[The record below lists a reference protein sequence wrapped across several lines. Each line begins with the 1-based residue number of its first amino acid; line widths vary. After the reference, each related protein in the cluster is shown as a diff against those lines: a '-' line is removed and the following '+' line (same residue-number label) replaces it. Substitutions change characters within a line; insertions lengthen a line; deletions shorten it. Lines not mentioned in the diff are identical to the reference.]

1 MKMRMNHIP
10 VSGKNREGNP
20 EREKM
25 TEFVMGTLSFRFWH
39 YGKQMN

>member
-1 MKMRMNHIP
+1 MN
-10 VSGKNREGNP
+10 SSKTDCGKNRKGNP

-25 TEFVMGTLSFRFWH
+25 TEFVMGTLSLQLWQ